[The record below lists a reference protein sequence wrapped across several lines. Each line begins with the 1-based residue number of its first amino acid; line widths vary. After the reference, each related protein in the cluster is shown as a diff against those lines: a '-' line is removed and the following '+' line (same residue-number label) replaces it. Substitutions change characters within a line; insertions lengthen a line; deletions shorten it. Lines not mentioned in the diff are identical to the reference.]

1 MMKRLM
7 AALAA
12 LCLLLAACAA
22 AETGGELGDMVVVN
36 CEEWVSLRSAPS
48 TKADRLIKVPLGAPV
63 SDCSWAENGFIYGS
77 YGGYS
82 GYIKAEYLA
91 REDDDDGP
99 GEFALD
105 TWVNGLR
112 VTAERAYVGDGEY
125 MLVICEDQNGGQ
137 RWSYETMTSSIT
149 ELDLVDCFIGG
160 AAQDPM
166 VMVYNAEKGLTALDI
181 FYGEPRW
188 TLTPDQVSLGASIS
202 HAVSGDGT
210 LYVGGYYGPDPVAI
224 DLYGH
229 VLWQSDVGDP
239 DIFWLYEIQVWES
252 GVAGH
257 YACTDG
263 TGGNPGWIL
272 FNFDGTRVD
281 LSAG

>member
-1 MMKRLM
+1 MKRLT
-7 AALAA
+7 AFALA
-12 LCLLLAACAA
+12 LCLLLAACALAEGA
-22 AETGGELGDMVVVN
+22 ALGDMVVVN
-36 CEEWVSLRSAPS
+36 CEEWVSLRTAPS
-48 TKADRLIKVPLGAPV
+48 TKADRLIKVPLGALV
-63 SDCSWAENGFIYGS
+63 SDCAWAENGFIHGS

-82 GYIKAEYLA
+82 GYIKAEYLTL
-91 REDDDDGP
+91 ENQDDGP
-99 GEFALD
+99 EGDMALD

-112 VTAERAYVGDGEY
+112 VTAEKAYVGDGEY
-125 MLVICEDQNGGQ
+125 MLVTCEDQSGSQ
-137 RWSYETMTSSIT
+137 RWSYESMTSYYT
-149 ELDLVDCFIGG
+149 ELDMLDCFIGG

-188 TLTPDQVSLGASIS
+188 TLTPEEASLGASVS

-210 LYVGGYYGPDPVAI
+210 LYIGGYYGPDPVAI
-224 DLYGH
+224 DVNGH
-229 VLWQSDVGDP
+229 VLWRADVGDP
-239 DIFWLYEIQVWES
+239 DIYWLYEIQIWES

-263 TGGNPGWIL
+263 MGGQSGWIL
-272 FNFDGTRVD
+272 YDFDGSRVD